1 MSRSLAFLAA
11 LPAVALA
18 GPAVAGQASAVLEVR
33 AVVVESCSV
42 TADTLDFA
50 LDTAPGARA
59 QGQASVALSCN
70 GPAAY
75 EVALDSGRNGS
86 GGVRQMVDPESGRAL
101 AYEIY
106 SDAARTARWG
116 NVLGVDT
123 LAGTADADGRAVL
136 TAYGVTLT
144 DGSSLAAGSYA
155 DAVVVTVNF

>member
-1 MSRSLAFLAA
+1 MSRSLAFLVAA
-11 LPAVALA
+11 AAGA
-18 GPAVAGQASAVLEVR
+18 TTGPAVAGQATAVMEVR
-33 AVVVESCSV
+33 ATVVESCSV
-42 TADTLDFA
+42 TADVLDFA

-75 EVALDSGRNGS
+75 EIALDAGRNSRS
-86 GGVRQMVDPESGRAL
+86 GERQMLDPESGATL

-106 SDAARTARWG
+106 SDAARTMRWG
-116 NVLGVDT
+116 NATGVDT
-123 LAGTADADGRAVL
+123 LAGTADDDGRAVL

-144 DGSSLAAGSYA
+144 DGNSLAAGTYA